1 MSKCCVCGAESQTHK
16 VKSTLSKNE
25 LDYCV
30 TCLANKYESY
40 DELVNFGWRYEM
52 YSQHYKRLVV
62 YPSLTYYNKNIKQ
75 FNDDVLGQ
83 KGVKKKVD
91 SDGKT

>member
-1 MSKCCVCGAESQTHK
+1 MSKCCVCGAESQTCN

-40 DELVNFGWRYEM
+40 DELVNFGWEYDV
-52 YSQHYKRLVV
+52 YPQHYRRLVV

-75 FNDDVLGQ
+75 FNEDVRRQ
-83 KGVKKKVD
+83 KDVKKKVD
-91 SDGKT
+91 TDDET